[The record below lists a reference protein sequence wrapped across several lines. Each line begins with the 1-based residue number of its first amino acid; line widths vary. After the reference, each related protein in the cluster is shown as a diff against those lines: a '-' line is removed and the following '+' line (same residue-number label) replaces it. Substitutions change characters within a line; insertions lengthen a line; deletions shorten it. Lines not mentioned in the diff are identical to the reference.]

1 MSIFSFLAGVLTGG
15 VLLAWIRWLRHNLAR
30 GPGSP
35 WQMSLIAVGLLA
47 TFALAA
53 TVIYLTV
60 ARPHAAGAVAQAAP
74 DELGSGDTA
83 RQAQSMEVATANL
96 AARLARGGGSDQEW
110 ELLAKSYDFLGRSE
124 DARLARDHK
133 VSSAAAASTG
143 VPPPSSM
150 RDALRTLAETGAS
163 GGQGDEAAIRAP
175 LEQKLKHSPKD
186 IPALLGLAALEQN
199 QRHYAAAQ
207 ERYRQV
213 IALKGMTAD
222 AWADY
227 ADALAALAGGSLAGE
242 AAEAIEH
249 ALTLDPR
256 HGKALWLK
264 ASRAYQEHR
273 YADALALWKTLR
285 ASLPADSPDI
295 SVIESNIAEATQL
308 ASRTPAAGAST
319 AAVAVTGT
327 VSIDD
332 RLASLVSRD
341 ATLFIYARAA
351 GEQGPPVAVIRMP
364 VGSWPVSFRLDD
376 SMAMIPTRKLSQFE
390 QVIVE
395 ARVSRTGQAT
405 PAAGDL
411 FIKSDVI
418 RPADGRKLTLVISQ
432 KIG

>member
-15 VLLAWIRWLRHNLAR
+15 VLLACVQWLAHKLAR
-30 GPGSP
+30 RPGSP
-35 WQMSLIAVGLLA
+35 RQASLIAVGLLA

-60 ARPHAAGAVAQAAP
+60 ARPHAAAAIAQAAP
-74 DELGSGDTA
+74 DELGSGDTV
-83 RQAQSMEVATANL
+83 RQAQSMEAATANL

-133 VSSAAAASTG
+133 VSSAAASAG
-143 VPPPSSM
+143 APPPPSM
-150 RDALRTLAETGAS
+150 RDALRALAEAGAS
-163 GGQGDEAAIRAP
+163 GGKGDEAAIRAP

-199 QRHYAAAQ
+199 ERHYAAAQ

-264 ASRAYQEHR
+264 ATHAYQEHR

-285 ASLPADSPDI
+285 ASLPVDSPDI

-308 ASRTPAAGAST
+308 ASGTPAAGAST

-332 RLASLVSRD
+332 HLASLVSRD
-341 ATLFIYARAA
+341 ATLFIYARVA
-351 GEQGPPVAVIRMP
+351 GEQGPPVAVMRMP

-376 SMAMIPTRKLSQFE
+376 SMAMIPTRKLSQFA

-395 ARVSRTGQAT
+395 ARISRTGQAT

-411 FIKSDVI
+411 YIQSDVI